1 MTAAIVPI
9 ITLLLSVALL
19 LMGNGLQGTLLP
31 VRAQLEDFGALNI
44 GILGS
49 SYFMGFALGCLIG
62 PKAVMRVGHIRV
74 FTAMVSIAST
84 ISILHVLILSPQIW
98 WVFRGI
104 TGFCFAT
111 LYIVIESWLNEK
123 STNTTRGLI
132 FSIYTIINLTV
143 ITIGQMLLTLADPLA
158 FTLFGL
164 ASVLVSLSAVPVA
177 LANTSPP
184 ADLTA
189 IKIRPGYLYKI
200 SPVGLIGCLAVGLA
214 NGPFWALAPVF
225 AQRENGDVASVAI
238 FMSVAVISG
247 AVGQYPLGKL
257 SDNIDRRK
265 VIILASLGA
274 AMAGIGLAFIGHH
287 SGPVFFGVAALFGF
301 FAFPIYSLAV
311 AHLNDFVEADGFVE
325 AASGL
330 LLMFAAGAV
339 VGPLI
344 ASALMR
350 YYGVNTLFA
359 YTATVHIALA
369 AFAFYRL
376 RNRAPALAQDRVDFV
391 DSLRVAQ
398 TVSVIDPLSGQSDTK
413 P

>member
-9 ITLLLSVALL
+9 ATLLLSVAFL

-49 SYFMGFALGCLIG
+49 SYFMGFALGCFFG
-62 PKAVMRVGHIRV
+62 PRAVMRVGHIRV
-74 FTAMVSIAST
+74 FAAMVSIAST
-84 ISILHVLILSPQIW
+84 ISILHVLILSPQMW

-104 TGFCFAT
+104 SGFCFAT
-111 LYIVIESWLNEK
+111 LYLVIESWLNEK
-123 STNTTRGLI
+123 STNTTRGQI

-143 ITIGQMLLTLADPLA
+143 ITVGQMLLTLADPLT

-177 LANTSPP
+177 FTKASPP
-184 ADLTA
+184 AHVKA
-189 IKIRPGYLYKI
+189 IQIRPVYLFMI
-200 SPVGLIGCLAVGLA
+200 SPVGLIGSLAVGLA
-214 NGPFWALAPVF
+214 NGSFWTLAPIF
-225 AQRENGDVASVAI
+225 AQSENGNVSSVAV
-238 FMSVAVISG
+238 FMSVAIIAG
-247 AVGQYPLGKL
+247 AAGQYPLGRL
-257 SDNIDRRK
+257 SDSVDRRK

-274 AMAGIGLAFIGHH
+274 AMAGIGLTLIGHH
-287 SGPVFFGVAALFGF
+287 SGPGFFGIAALFGF
-301 FAFPIYSLAV
+301 FAFPIYALAV
-311 AHLNDFVEADGFVE
+311 AHLNDFVEEDGFVE

-350 YYGVNTLFA
+350 FYGVNALFA
-359 YTATVHIALA
+359 YTATVHIAMA
-369 AFAFYRL
+369 AYAFYRL
-376 RNRAPALAQDRVDFV
+376 NKRAPAMEEDRVNFV
-391 DSLRVAQ
+391 DSIRVAQ
-398 TVSVIDPLSGQSDTK
+398 TVAVIDPLSDQSDTK
-413 P
+413 S